1 MRIAMLRRVAVPALC
16 LAGAAALWAG
26 PTLAASSEKFETQ
39 LSGKDQV
46 PAVDTQGSGTAT
58 FHYNPGTHKLSW
70 NVSYK
75 DLSSPVTGA
84 HIHSGA
90 AGANGKVLVS
100 LTKKGATDNPSPIKG
115 SATLT
120 EDQAKE
126 LMSGNTYVNVHTEMH
141 KSGEIRG
148 QITPPAS

>member
-1 MRIAMLRRVAVPALC
+1 MRIAMFRRVAVPALC

-26 PTLAASSEKFETQ
+26 PALAASSEKFETQ
-39 LSGKDQV
+39 LSGQSQV
-46 PAVDTQGSGTAT
+46 PAVDTQATGTAE
-58 FHYNPGTHKLSW
+58 FHYNPTSHKLRWSI
-70 NVSYK
+70 SYK
-75 DLSSPVTGA
+75 DLSSAVIGA

-90 AGANGKVLVS
+90 AGANGKVLVA
-100 LTKKGATDNPSPIKG
+100 LTKKGATENPSPIKG

-126 LMSGNTYVNVHTEMH
+126 VMSGNTYVNVHTEMH
-141 KSGEIRG
+141 KAGEIRG

>member
-1 MRIAMLRRVAVPALC
+1 MRIAMFRRVALPALG
-16 LAGAAALWAG
+16 LVAAAAFWAG

-46 PAVDTQGSGTAT
+46 PPVDTQGSGTAE
-58 FHYNPGTHKLSW
+58 FHYNPGTRKLSW
-70 NVSYK
+70 NISYK
-75 DLSSPVTGA
+75 DLSSAVTGA

-100 LTKKGATDNPSPIKG
+100 LTKKGATENPSPIKG